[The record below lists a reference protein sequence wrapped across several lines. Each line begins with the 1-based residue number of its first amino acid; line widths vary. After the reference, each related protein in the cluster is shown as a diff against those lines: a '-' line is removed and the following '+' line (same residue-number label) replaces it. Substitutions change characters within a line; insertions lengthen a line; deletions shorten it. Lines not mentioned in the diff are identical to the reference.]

1 MAYFKYFN
9 KIGYDVRGVKNN
21 VNFDVIT
28 NILERVR
35 LKLNFIQHQA
45 FFTQH
50 HIIDGET
57 PEFLAYRYYGN
68 TELHWIILYSQQ
80 ATNPYYDWPLT
91 YFDLQKFVNKK
102 YGVANINDIHHYEDV
117 DGYEVDAT
125 DDASCIAH
133 TLCTPTSSVTSVT
146 NFIHE
151 ETLNDAKRNLTIIR
165 SEYVSNVVKEF
176 KKLLK

>member
-9 KIGYDVRGVKNN
+9 KINYDVRGVKNN

-45 FFTQH
+45 FFAQH
-50 HIIDGET
+50 FIIDGET
-57 PEFLAYRYYGN
+57 PEFLAYKYYGN

-91 YFDLQKFVNKK
+91 YFDLKKFVDKK
-102 YGVANINDIHHYEDV
+102 YGVANINAIHHYEDA
-117 DGYEVDAT
+117 DGYEVDSTA
-125 DDASCIAH
+125 AGA
-133 TLCTPTSSVTSVT
+133 TSVT

>member
-9 KIGYDVRGVKNN
+9 KINYDVRGVKNN
-21 VNFDVIT
+21 VNIDVIT

-45 FFTQH
+45 FFAQN

-57 PEFLAYRYYGN
+57 PEFLAYKYYGD

-102 YGVANINDIHHYEDV
+102 YGVANINATHHYEDA
-117 DGYEVDAT
+117 DKYEVDSTASGAT
-125 DDASCIAH
+125 AI
-133 TLCTPTSSVTSVT
+133 T

-151 ETLNDAKRNLTIIR
+151 ETLNDAKRNLTVIR
-165 SEYVSNVVKEF
+165 PEYVNNVVNEF

>member
-9 KIGYDVRGVKNN
+9 KINYDVRGVKNN
-21 VNFDVIT
+21 INIDVIT

-35 LKLNFIQHQA
+35 LKLNFIKSQA
-45 FFTQH
+45 FFAQH
-50 HIIDGET
+50 QIIDGET
-57 PEFLAYRYYGN
+57 PEFLAYSYYGN

-102 YGVANINDIHHYEDV
+102 YGVANINATHHYEDA
-117 DGYEVDAT
+117 DKYEVDSTASGAT
-125 DDASCIAH
+125 AI
-133 TLCTPTSSVTSVT
+133 T

-151 ETLNDAKRNLTIIR
+151 ETLNDAKRNLTVIR
-165 SEYVSNVVKEF
+165 PEYVNNVVNEF

>member
-9 KIGYDVRGVKNN
+9 KINYDVRGVKNN

-35 LKLNFIQHQA
+35 LKLNFIQNQA
-45 FFTQH
+45 FFAQH
-50 HIIDGET
+50 FIIDGET
-57 PEFLAYRYYGN
+57 PEFLAYSYYGN

-102 YGVANINDIHHYEDV
+102 YGVANINATHHYEDA
-117 DGYEVDAT
+117 DKYEVDSTASGAT
-125 DDASCIAH
+125 AI
-133 TLCTPTSSVTSVT
+133 T
-146 NFIHE
+146 NFLYE
-151 ETLNDAKRNLTIIR
+151 ETLNDAKRNLTVIR
-165 SEYVSNVVKEF
+165 PEYVSNVVNEF

>member
-9 KIGYDVRGVKNN
+9 KINYDVRGVKNN
-21 VNFDVIT
+21 VNVDVIT

-35 LKLNFIQHQA
+35 LKLNFIQNQA
-45 FFTQH
+45 FFAQH

-57 PEFLAYRYYGN
+57 PEFLAYSYYGN

-102 YGVANINDIHHYEDV
+102 YGVANINATHHYEDA
-117 DGYEVDAT
+117 DKYEVDSTASGAT
-125 DDASCIAH
+125 AI
-133 TLCTPTSSVTSVT
+133 T
-146 NFIHE
+146 NFIYE
-151 ETLNDAKRNLTIIR
+151 ETLNDAKRNLTVIR
-165 SEYVSNVVKEF
+165 SEYVSNVVNEF

>member
-1 MAYFKYFN
+1 MAYFRYFN

-21 VNFDVIT
+21 VNIDVIT

-45 FFTQH
+45 FFAQH
-50 HIIDGET
+50 FIIDGET
-57 PEFLAYRYYGN
+57 PEFLAYKYYGN

-91 YFDLQKFVNKK
+91 YFDLKKFVDKK
-102 YGVANINDIHHYEDV
+102 YGVANINAIHHYEDA
-117 DGYEVDAT
+117 DGYEVDSTA
-125 DDASCIAH
+125 AGA
-133 TLCTPTSSVTSVT
+133 TSVT
-146 NFIHE
+146 NFIYE

>member
-1 MAYFKYFN
+1 MAYFRYFN
-9 KIGYDVRGVKNN
+9 KINYDVRGVKNN
-21 VNFDVIT
+21 VNIDVIT

-35 LKLNFIQHQA
+35 LKLNFIQNQA
-45 FFTQH
+45 FFAQH

-57 PEFLAYRYYGN
+57 PEFLAYKYYGD

-102 YGVANINDIHHYEDV
+102 YGVANINATHHYEDA
-117 DGYEVDAT
+117 DKYEVDSTASGAT
-125 DDASCIAH
+125 AI
-133 TLCTPTSSVTSVT
+133 T

-151 ETLNDAKRNLTIIR
+151 ETLNDAKRNLTVIR
-165 SEYVSNVVKEF
+165 PEYVNNVVNEF

>member
-1 MAYFKYFN
+1 MAYFRYFN
-9 KIGYDVRGVKNN
+9 KINYDVRGVKNN
-21 VNFDVIT
+21 VNIDVIT

-35 LKLNFIQHQA
+35 LKLNFIQNQA
-45 FFTQH
+45 FFAQH

-57 PEFLAYRYYGN
+57 PEFLAYKYYGD

-102 YGVANINDIHHYEDV
+102 YGVANINAIHHYEDA
-117 DGYEVDAT
+117 DKYEVDSTASGAT
-125 DDASCIAH
+125 AI
-133 TLCTPTSSVTSVT
+133 T

-151 ETLNDAKRNLTIIR
+151 ETLNDAKRNLTVIR
-165 SEYVSNVVKEF
+165 SEYVSNVVNEF

>member
-9 KIGYDVRGVKNN
+9 KINYDVRGVKNN

-35 LKLNFIQHQA
+35 LKLNFIQNQA
-45 FFTQH
+45 FFAQH
-50 HIIDGET
+50 QIIDGET
-57 PEFLAYRYYGN
+57 PEFLAYSYYGD

-91 YFDLQKFVNKK
+91 YFDLKKFVNKK
-102 YGVANINDIHHYEDV
+102 YGVANINAIHHYEDA
-117 DGYEVDAT
+117 DGYEVDSTA
-125 DDASCIAH
+125 AGA
-133 TLCTPTSSVTSVT
+133 TSVT

-151 ETLNDAKRNLTIIR
+151 ETLNDAKRNLTVIR
-165 SEYVSNVVKEF
+165 PEYVNNVVNEF

>member
-1 MAYFKYFN
+1 MAYFRYFN
-9 KIGYDVRGVKNN
+9 KINYDVRGVKNN
-21 VNFDVIT
+21 VNIDVIT

-35 LKLNFIQHQA
+35 LKLNFIQSQA
-45 FFTQH
+45 FFAQH

-57 PEFLAYRYYGN
+57 PEFLAYKYYGN

-102 YGVANINDIHHYEDV
+102 YGVANINAIHHYEDA
-117 DGYEVDAT
+117 DGYEVDSTA
-125 DDASCIAH
+125 AGA
-133 TLCTPTSSVTSVT
+133 TSVT
-146 NFIHE
+146 NFIYE
-151 ETLNDAKRNLTIIR
+151 ETLNDAKRNLTVIR
-165 SEYVSNVVKEF
+165 SEYVSNVVNEF

>member
-9 KIGYDVRGVKNN
+9 KINYDVRGVKNN

-35 LKLNFIQHQA
+35 LKLNFIKSQA
-45 FFTQH
+45 FFAQH
-50 HIIDGET
+50 QIIDGET
-57 PEFLAYRYYGN
+57 PEFLAYSYYGN

-91 YFDLQKFVNKK
+91 YFDLKKFVDKK
-102 YGVANINDIHHYEDV
+102 YGVANINATHHYEDA
-117 DGYEVDAT
+117 DKYEVDSTASGAT
-125 DDASCIAH
+125 AI
-133 TLCTPTSSVTSVT
+133 T

-151 ETLNDAKRNLTIIR
+151 ETLNDAKRNLTVIR
-165 SEYVSNVVKEF
+165 PEYVNNVVNEF

>member
-1 MAYFKYFN
+1 MAYFRYFN

-21 VNFDVIT
+21 VNVDVIT

-45 FFTQH
+45 FFAQH
-50 HIIDGET
+50 FIIDGET
-57 PEFLAYRYYGN
+57 PEFLAYKYYGN

-91 YFDLQKFVNKK
+91 YFDLKKFVNKK
-102 YGVANINDIHHYEDV
+102 YGVANINAIHHYEDA
-117 DGYEVDAT
+117 DGYEVDSTA
-125 DDASCIAH
+125 AGA
-133 TLCTPTSSVTSVT
+133 TSVT
-146 NFIHE
+146 NFIYE
-151 ETLNDAKRNLTIIR
+151 ETLNDAKRNLTVIR
-165 SEYVSNVVKEF
+165 SEYVSNVVNEF

>member
-1 MAYFKYFN
+1 MAYFRYFN

-21 VNFDVIT
+21 VNIDVIT

-45 FFTQH
+45 FFAQH
-50 HIIDGET
+50 FIIDGET
-57 PEFLAYRYYGN
+57 PEFLAYKYYGN

-91 YFDLQKFVNKK
+91 YFDLKKFVDKK
-102 YGVANINDIHHYEDV
+102 YGVANINAIHHYEDA
-117 DGYEVDAT
+117 DGYEVDSTAT
-125 DDASCIAH
+125 GA
-133 TLCTPTSSVTSVT
+133 TSVT

>member
-9 KIGYDVRGVKNN
+9 KINYNVRGVKNN

-35 LKLNFIQHQA
+35 LKLNFIQNQA
-45 FFTQH
+45 FFAQH
-50 HIIDGET
+50 QIIDGET
-57 PEFLAYRYYGN
+57 PEFLAYSYYGD

-91 YFDLQKFVNKK
+91 YFDLKKFVNKK
-102 YGVANINDIHHYEDV
+102 YGVANINAIHHYEDA
-117 DGYEVDAT
+117 DGYEVDSTAT
-125 DDASCIAH
+125 GA
-133 TLCTPTSSVTSVT
+133 TSVT

-151 ETLNDAKRNLTIIR
+151 ETLNDAKRNLTVIR
-165 SEYVSNVVKEF
+165 PEYVSNVVNEF